1 MASWKAFLVEDIKAF
16 KSVMVRLLWLAL
28 SFLFLVMALNAYNAT
43 DTMPLALSAI
53 LSAAFFFLCVR
64 E

>member
-1 MASWKAFLVEDIKAF
+1 MASWKAFLVEDIKVF
-16 KSVMVRLLWLAL
+16 KGVMARLLWLAL
-28 SFLFLVMALNAYNAT
+28 SFFFLVMALNAYNAT
-43 DTMPLALSAI
+43 ATMPLALSSI